1 MTGINPQLNRF
12 KMQQTNNNNKNT
24 ESNKNAMSICI
35 PRAFANITEARV
47 RKVFEKLGIFTVA
60 RVDMLQRK
68 NEKGDA
74 YQRIFVH
81 IKDWSE
87 TADAQKAKERLLE
100 GKELKIVYDDPWFWK
115 VSLNTWTPKP
125 VPVTSLYDRKPRIRL
140 EFEDQETKNVDA
152 AAVLLGSLNISED
165 QRPYRERRVDPNYC
179 EQDVVQGFRDRRLP
193 AHREQEP
200 IKREKPIVNS
210 LKPLTQPL
218 PIAPGLPEP
227 VKTAPII
234 TAPAVKRDTFLVAKM
249 THMFN
254 TEITDEIYLANRQRV
269 RELLKDARD
278 IEEDES
284 DPIDYRGDNGT
295 IPAAPKRKPRT
306 IVEPTEQTNIKNESS
321 SEDEETH
328 ATLQGDKC
336 RDVRKCFTNGQR
348 IRHTIGNDKTWIG
361 IFDFSKNGII
371 CDTKLYQG
379 RSPLNQF
386 AKTHYE
392 IERKNRVSNVN
403 AWSECECEVNGK
415 WISTYDL

>member
-1 MTGINPQLNRF
+1 
-12 KMQQTNNNNKNT
+12 MQQTNNNNNNNT

-47 RKVFEKLGIFTVA
+47 RKVFEKLDIFRVE
-60 RVDMLQRK
+60 RVDMIQRK

-87 TADAQKAKERLLE
+87 TADAQKAKERLLA

-115 VSLNTWTPKP
+115 VALNTWAPKP
-125 VPVTSLYDRKPRIRL
+125 TQTPVAASLYDRKPRIRL

-152 AAVLLGSLNISED
+152 AAALLGSLSIEKEDQRPYRERRVDPVYCEQDKTQGFKERKSSED

-179 EQDVVQGFRDRRLP
+179 EQDKAQGFRDRRLP
-193 AHREQEP
+193 AHREP
-200 IKREKPIVNS
+200 VKKEKPVVNS

-227 VKTAPII
+227 VAVAVKPVAVANAVTAPIR
-234 TAPAVKRDTFLVAKM
+234 TASPVKRDTFLVAKM

-278 IEEDES
+278 TEEDES
-284 DPIDYRGDNGT
+284 DPIDYRGENGT
-295 IPAAPKRKPRT
+295 IPAAPKRKPRK
-306 IVEPTEQTNIKNESS
+306 IV
-321 SEDEETH
+321 
-328 ATLQGDKC
+328 
-336 RDVRKCFTNGQR
+336 
-348 IRHTIGNDKTWIG
+348 
-361 IFDFSKNGII
+361 
-371 CDTKLYQG
+371 
-379 RSPLNQF
+379 
-386 AKTHYE
+386 
-392 IERKNRVSNVN
+392 
-403 AWSECECEVNGK
+403 
-415 WISTYDL
+415 

>member
-1 MTGINPQLNRF
+1 
-12 KMQQTNNNNKNT
+12 MQQTNNNNT

-47 RKVFEKLGIFTVA
+47 RKVFEKLDIFRVE
-60 RVDMLQRK
+60 RVDMIQRK

-87 TADAQKAKERLLE
+87 TADAQKAKERLLA

-115 VSLNTWTPKP
+115 VALNTWAPKTTQTP
-125 VPVTSLYDRKPRIRL
+125 VAASLYDRKPRIRL

-152 AAVLLGSLNISED
+152 AAALLGSLNISED

-179 EQDVVQGFRDRRLP
+179 EQDKAQGFRDRRLP

-200 IKREKPIVNS
+200 VKREKPIVNS

-227 VKTAPII
+227 VAVAVKPEPVAVAVKPEPVAVTAPIR
-234 TAPAVKRDTFLVAKM
+234 TASPVKRDTFLVAKM

-278 IEEDES
+278 KEEDES
-284 DPIDYRGDNGT
+284 EPTDYRGPDGT
-295 IPAAPKRKPRT
+295 IPEAPKRKPRT
-306 IVEPTEQTNIKNESS
+306 IV
-321 SEDEETH
+321 
-328 ATLQGDKC
+328 
-336 RDVRKCFTNGQR
+336 
-348 IRHTIGNDKTWIG
+348 
-361 IFDFSKNGII
+361 
-371 CDTKLYQG
+371 
-379 RSPLNQF
+379 
-386 AKTHYE
+386 
-392 IERKNRVSNVN
+392 
-403 AWSECECEVNGK
+403 
-415 WISTYDL
+415 